1 MIGLAMSVSADT
13 LSSPSVIGPIAAAI
27 AVTAGGATA
36 RPLVASPKRPPLAP
50 RTTGSS
56 TDSRMTWRRPR
67 RLLGAF
73 GTIVVAFVA
82 GPLAFGV
89 AVLAAVLVRQLGT
102 IRAARRRRA
111 TIERSLP
118 DAMDLLVLGVRA
130 GLTPFQAV
138 CDLAT
143 SGEPTIADA
152 CAEVVRR
159 TERGQPFA
167 DALGAFPQ
175 YLGTQAGGLADVIA
189 TSDRHGL
196 PLGPVLDQL
205 SIEIRAARRR
215 LDQADARK
223 LPVRLSF
230 PLVMCTLPSFVLLA
244 IAPAVIAALS
254 SLGGTAW

>member
-1 MIGLAMSVSADT
+1 
-13 LSSPSVIGPIAAAI
+13 
-27 AVTAGGATA
+27 
-36 RPLVASPKRPPLAP
+36 
-50 RTTGSS
+50 
-56 TDSRMTWRRPR
+56 
-67 RLLGAF
+67 
-73 GTIVVAFVA
+73 
-82 GPLAFGV
+82 
-89 AVLAAVLVRQLGT
+89 
-102 IRAARRRRA
+102 
-111 TIERSLP
+111 
-118 DAMDLLVLGVRA
+118 MDLLVLSVRA

-143 SGEPTIADA
+143 SDVRAIGDA
-152 CAEVVRR
+152 FGEVVRR

-167 DALGAFPQ
+167 DALGALTER
-175 YLGTQAGGLADVIA
+175 LGVHAGGLADVIA

-205 SIEIRAARRR
+205 TAEVRATRRR